1 MYFIESVY
9 QSKVCGHFFKLT
21 KKELSNIINCIIVT
35 GKLVEMKTV
44 AGYVPEVI
52 SDSDLSIK
60 RKDSLKQGI
69 DLVYDYMAKNIKIL
83 QSICENFESKDQMKA
98 LALML
103 SKPFDEMVKL
113 NLMKESKS
121 IDTSSMTD
129 EELGEEYMKILN
141 DIGFKKVG

>member
-1 MYFIESVY
+1 M
-9 QSKVCGHFFKLT
+9 
-21 KKELSNIINCIIVT
+21 
-35 GKLVEMKTV
+35 GKLVEMKTNK
-44 AGYVPEVI
+44 GYVPEVI
-52 SDSDLSIK
+52 SDGDLSIK
-60 RKDSLKQGI
+60 RKNSLKQGI

-121 IDTSSMTD
+121 IDTNSMTD
-129 EELGEEYMKILN
+129 EELGEEYMKLLN
-141 DIGFKKVG
+141 EIGFKKVG

>member
-1 MYFIESVY
+1 M
-9 QSKVCGHFFKLT
+9 
-21 KKELSNIINCIIVT
+21 

-60 RKDSLKQGI
+60 RKNSLKEGVDFI
-69 DLVYDYMAKNIKIL
+69 YENFLKNVKIM
-83 QSICENFESKDQMKA
+83 QSICEDFKSKDQMKA